1 MRTLLTVVLAVLAV
15 GVGRAADDDAAKA
28 KAVVEKAVK
37 AAGWE
42 KHGANVSKTWTDKG
56 GLHIGGQKLE
66 YTGEWWFS
74 GPDKYRFQAK
84 LNFGGTDVTVTAVTN
99 GDKAWQSDGNQT
111 EAITGDKLE
120 YTVAQV
126 YFQWVYTLT
135 PLLTEKGFTLK
146 PIAGVKVDGNETTGV
161 EVTHKDKPAVKLYFD
176 AKTGLLA
183 KAETTVKNEFD
194 GWKETTDEVTFGGW
208 KAGDDKKMY
217 PSKTTVTRGGTL
229 LIETEA
235 SNHKYV
241 EKVEAK
247 LFDELK

>member
-1 MRTLLTVVLAVLAV
+1 MRTLLAVLAVLAV
-15 GVGRAADDDAAKA
+15 GVVRAADDDAAKA
-28 KAVVEKAVK
+28 TATVEKAVK
-37 AAGWE
+37 AAGWA
-42 KHGANVSKTWTDKG
+42 KHGANVSRTWTDKG
-56 GLHIGGQKLE
+56 ALHIADQKLE

-74 GPDKYRFQAK
+74 GPDKYRFVAK
-84 LNFGGTDVTVTAVTN
+84 LNFGGTDLSVTAVTN
-99 GDKAWQSDGNQT
+99 GGKAWESDGNQT
-111 EAITGDKLE
+111 RAAADEKLE
-120 YTVAQV
+120 YTVNQV

-146 PIAGVKVDGNETTGV
+146 PIAGVKVDGAETTGV

-183 KAETTVKNEFD
+183 KAETTVRNEFD

-235 SNHKYV
+235 SNHKFV
-241 EKVEAK
+241 EKLEAK